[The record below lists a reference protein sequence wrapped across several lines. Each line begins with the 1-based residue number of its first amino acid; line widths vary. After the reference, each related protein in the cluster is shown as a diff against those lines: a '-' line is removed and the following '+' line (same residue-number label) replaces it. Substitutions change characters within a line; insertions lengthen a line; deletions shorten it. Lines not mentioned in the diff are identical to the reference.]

1 MRLNMHGC
9 IDLAKNPD
17 VAWSLCS
24 WPKPHRCSTH
34 HPSLQSCI
42 PFFCV
47 QAKFINPPR
56 RWIVGGGAIL
66 VAIYL
71 SFGDLSIKQRA
82 GWHAAILLWISKI
95 HKFCLQA
102 PIYQHCHPGQK
113 QMDRAKLMWKLKTAL
128 CSMKNHVTCSFCAS
142 PGQIPIH
149 KSKVQSHSNPCPF
162 RSRVAM
168 STHRSGWLEEYT
180 PLFFLTGSC
189 QKAPKKMCQDCKKVT
204 ASVFVFWGNLFPP
217 LSETKKAKNLTIAGF
232 NGALLSGFFGL

>member
-1 MRLNMHGC
+1 MAVSIWQRIRMLLEACVHGPNH
-9 IDLAKNPD
+9 IV
-17 VAWSLCS
+17 VARITLLCS
-24 WPKPHRCSTH
+24 LAFLFFALKPSSSTL
-34 HPSLQSCI
+34 PAVELL
-42 PFFCV
+42 
-47 QAKFINPPR
+47 
-56 RWIVGGGAIL
+56 GGGAIL